1 MAVFT
6 VLLVIVIAT
15 SPALSDLAD
24 LLWLKI
30 RIWLGIELSLQ
41 LLWLGTGRRRSTR

>member
-1 MAVFT
+1 VVLFLAAFV

-15 SPALSDLAD
+15 SPALSDLFQ

-30 RIWLGIELSLQ
+30 RIWLGIE
-41 LLWLGTGRRRSTR
+41 

>member
-1 MAVFT
+1 VSRLYNPPATFAPLVLFLAAFT

-15 SPALSDLAD
+15 SPALSDLVD

-30 RIWLGIELSLQ
+30 RIWLGL
-41 LLWLGTGRRRSTR
+41 

>member
-1 MAVFT
+1 
-6 VLLVIVIAT
+6 VIVIAT

-30 RIWLGIELSLQ
+30 RIWLGV
-41 LLWLGTGRRRSTR
+41 